1 MADLLTPVADKP
13 QIEGLKAAMDTAKQI
28 ITLSTGVIA
37 LTVTFL
43 EKIVQPSVAGGA
55 VRHVPSLILAAWI
68 LFGLAIL
75 FAVWTFMALTG
86 TLNAMDRRA
95 NGLALSKAQLSA
107 VDAYGDNIKVPA
119 TVMVLCFVI
128 AIALTIGT
136 GFFL

>member
-1 MADLLTPVADKP
+1 MADKP

-43 EKIVQPSVAGGA
+43 EKIVQPSLASA
-55 VRHVPSLILAAWI
+55 ARNVPWPLSVAWI
-68 LFGLAIL
+68 VFGLAIV
-75 FAVWTFMALTG
+75 FAVWTLMALTG

-95 NGLALSKAQLSA
+95 NGLTLSEAQQTV
-107 VDAYGDNIKVPA
+107 VDAYGDNVQVPA
-119 TVMVLCFVI
+119 VGMVLCFLV
-128 AIALTIGT
+128 AISLTIGA